1 MKRKFDFK
9 KVLTLF
15 GVFFKIGAFTFGG
28 GYAMISIIEN
38 ECVSEKKWLTHDE
51 MMDITVVAESTPGP
65 LAINTATFVGYKVGG
80 ILGSAAA
87 TFGVVLPSLIVI
99 SIIALFLENFLA
111 IKWVASAFKG
121 IKAAVAFLIFG
132 AGWKMFKKM
141 KKTKL
146 SVILFSLALILMM
159 CKNFDLFPVSSI
171 LLIALSAVVGLVV
184 YGIGVM
190 KKGGDEK

>member
-1 MKRKFDFK
+1 MSQTKKFLWK
-9 KVLTLF
+9 LF
-15 GVFFKIGAFTFGG
+15 ATFFKIGAFTFGG
-28 GYAMISIIEN
+28 GSAMISIIEN

-80 ILGSAAA
+80 VLGSVAA

-132 AGWKMFKKM
+132 AGWKMFNKM

-146 SVILFSLALILMM
+146 SVLLFSLALILMM

-190 KKGGDEK
+190 RKGGDEK

>member
-1 MKRKFDFK
+1 MSQTK
-9 KVLTLF
+9 KSLWKLF
-15 GVFFKIGAFTFGG
+15 ATFFKIGAFTFGG

>member
-1 MKRKFDFK
+1 M
-9 KVLTLF
+9 
-15 GVFFKIGAFTFGG
+15 
-28 GYAMISIIEN
+28 
-38 ECVSEKKWLTHDE
+38 
-51 MMDITVVAESTPGP
+51 
-65 LAINTATFVGYKVGG
+65 
-80 ILGSAAA
+80 
-87 TFGVVLPSLIVI
+87 
-99 SIIALFLENFLA
+99 A

-146 SVILFSLALILMM
+146 SIVLFALALLLML

-171 LLIALSAVVGLVV
+171 LLIVLSAIVGLVV

>member
-1 MKRKFDFK
+1 MSRAK
-9 KVLTLF
+9 KNLWKLF
-15 GVFFKIGAFTFGG
+15 STFFKIGAFTFGG

-80 ILGSAAA
+80 ILGSVA
-87 TFGVVLPSLIVI
+87 TTGGVVLPSLIVI
-99 SIIALFLENFLA
+99 GVIALFLENFLE
-111 IKWVASAFKG
+111 ITWVASAFKG

-141 KKTKL
+141 KKNAL
-146 SVILFSLALILMM
+146 SVILFALALVLML
-159 CKNFDLFPVSSI
+159 CKNFELFNVSSI
-171 LLIALSAVVGLVV
+171 LLIFLSAIVGLVV

-190 KKGGDEK
+190 KKGGGKK

>member
-1 MKRKFDFK
+1 MSRTK
-9 KVLTLF
+9 KSLWKLF
-15 GVFFKIGAFTFGG
+15 ATFFKIGAFTFGG

-80 ILGSAAA
+80 VLGSAAA
-87 TFGVVLPSLIVI
+87 TFGVVLPSLIII

>member
-1 MKRKFDFK
+1 MSQTK
-9 KVLTLF
+9 KSLWKLF
-15 GVFFKIGAFTFGG
+15 ATFFKIGAFTFGG

-132 AGWKMFKKM
+132 AGWKMLKKM

>member
-1 MKRKFDFK
+1 MNQPK
-9 KVLTLF
+9 KNLWKLF
-15 GVFFKIGAFTFGG
+15 ATFFKIGAFTFGG

-38 ECVSEKKWLTHDE
+38 EVVSEKKWLSHDE

-80 ILGSAAA
+80 VLGSAMA
-87 TFGVVLPSLIVI
+87 TCGVVLPSLII
-99 SIIALFLENFLA
+99 IGLIALFLENFLE

-141 KKTKL
+141 KKDKL
-146 SVILFSLALILMM
+146 SLVLFALALILML

-171 LLIALSAVVGLVV
+171 LLIVLSAIVGLVV

>member
-1 MKRKFDFK
+1 MIK
-9 KVLTLF
+9 KKDLLLKLF
-15 GVFFKIGAFTFGG
+15 ATFFKIGAFTFGG

-80 ILGSAAA
+80 VLGSVAA
-87 TFGVVLPSLIVI
+87 TCGVVLPSLII
-99 SIIALFLENFLA
+99 IGIIALFLENFLE

-121 IKAAVAFLIFG
+121 IKAAVAFLIFN

-146 SVILFSLALILMM
+146 SIVLFALALILML
-159 CKNFDLFPVSSI
+159 CKNFELFPVSSI
-171 LLIALSAVVGLVV
+171 LLIVLSAIVGLVV
-184 YGIGVM
+184 YGIGVIG
-190 KKGGDEK
+190 KGGNEK

>member
-1 MKRKFDFK
+1 MSQTK
-9 KVLTLF
+9 KSLWKLF
-15 GVFFKIGAFTFGG
+15 ATFFKFGAFSFGG
-28 GYAMISIIEN
+28 GFAMFSIIEN